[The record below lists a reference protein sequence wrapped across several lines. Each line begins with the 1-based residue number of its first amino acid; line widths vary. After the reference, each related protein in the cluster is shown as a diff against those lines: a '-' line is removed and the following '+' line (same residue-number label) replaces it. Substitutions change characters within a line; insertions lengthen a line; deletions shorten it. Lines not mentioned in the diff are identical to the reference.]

1 MASAP
6 AVTEASPSPARRGR
20 CVALWGAGGR
30 SSLAA
35 LALAALLGGCASRA
49 VDVKPLPTSPE
60 QFAAWPCSRLD
71 DELDTVQQR
80 AADLAYSVDERAG
93 NNILALGIGAAVFWP
108 ALLAMRS
115 DGPEAAELARL
126 KGRFEALNEA
136 ARRKACPARQDVLPA
151 ERAAA
156 LPVALGERLIY
167 EQRRNLRQAATESV
181 LRLVAMRRVEI
192 EYQLDTDPGR
202 AWVQDLNGNVLQA
215 PDGHLIWPHFLRGEL
230 ALGAVLAGDLQL
242 AGDPY
247 ARARLRGQVVAVGPQ
262 MLAGRRFDVAVIEL
276 FGDAPRGEASTRVD
290 GALVVDRRSGVL
302 LRLDLR
308 SAQGSFN
315 LQRRLVRI
323 EAATP

>member
-1 MASAP
+1 MHAASA
-6 AVTEASPSPARRGR
+6 ATCRTATARRHP
-20 CVALWGAGGR
+20 ALV
-30 SSLAA
+30 LV
-35 LALAALLGGCASRA
+35 LAALLAGCASRS

-60 QFAAWPCSRLD
+60 QFAAWPCPQID

-115 DGPEAAELARL
+115 DGPEATELARL

-136 ARRKACPARQDVLPA
+136 GRRRACPARADVLPA

-156 LPVALGERLIY
+156 LPVALGERLVY
-167 EQRRNLRQAATESV
+167 EQRRSLRQAANESV

-192 EYQLDTDPGR
+192 EYTVDSPEGGT
-202 AWVQDLNGNVLQA
+202 WVQDLNGNVLSA
-215 PDGHLIWPHFLRGEL
+215 PAGQLQWPYFLRGEL
-230 ALGAVLAGDLQL
+230 TLGQVLAGDLQL
-242 AGDPY
+242 AGDAY

-308 SAQGSFN
+308 SAQGSFS

-323 EAATP
+323 EPAAP

>member
-1 MASAP
+1 MSA
-6 AVTEASPSPARRGR
+6 AAAAPS
-20 CVALWGAGGR
+20 
-30 SSLAA
+30 SSATAA
-35 LALAALLGGCASRA
+35 LAGVLAAALLAGCASRA

-60 QFAAWPCSRLD
+60 QFAAWPCPRID
-71 DELDTVQQR
+71 EELDTVQQR

-115 DGPEAAELARL
+115 DGPEASELARL

-136 ARRKACPARQDVLPA
+136 ARRKACPARVDVLPA
-151 ERAAA
+151 QRAAG
-156 LPVALGERLIY
+156 LPVAMGERLVY
-167 EQRRNLRQAATESV
+167 EQRRSVREAARESV
-181 LRLVAMRRVEI
+181 LRLVALRRAEI
-192 EYQLDTDPGR
+192 EFAFEAGESGAL
-202 AWVQDLNGNVLQA
+202 VQDLNGNVLAA
-215 PDGHLIWPHFLRGEL
+215 PSGQLMWPHFLRGEL
-230 ALGAVLAGDLQL
+230 ALGQVLAGDLQL

-290 GALVVDRRSGVL
+290 GALVVDRTSGVL

-308 SAQGSFN
+308 SAQGSFS